1 MDELIK
7 SKRIENN
14 TKYKV
19 LVNYLKDLIDVE
31 EGYTAIITAKDIRR
45 ILKSLEEVE

>member
-1 MDELIK
+1 MDKLIK
-7 SKRIENN
+7 SKKIENN

-31 EGYTAIITAKDIRR
+31 EGYTTIITAKDIRR

>member
-1 MDELIK
+1 MEEARY
-7 SKRIENN
+7 KRIEKS

-31 EGYTAIITAKDIRR
+31 EGYTTIITAKDIRR